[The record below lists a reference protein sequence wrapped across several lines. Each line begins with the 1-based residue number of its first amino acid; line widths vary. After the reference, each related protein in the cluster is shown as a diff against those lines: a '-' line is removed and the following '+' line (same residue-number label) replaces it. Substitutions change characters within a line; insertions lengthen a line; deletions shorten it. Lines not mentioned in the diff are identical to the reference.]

1 VSKNPSAAGAIQ
13 QPFLKKVVGA
23 SEQAKVVLLI
33 AGALVTGGVLQIFI
47 EPGPKALVA
56 SALIAGVALFV
67 LSQLLPGRWRETMTG
82 FRFTSVLL
90 IALGI
95 AAALG
100 TIIIQGRPIAEYP
113 QKYGAVGD
121 LIVAA
126 RLDDIFHSLWFGC
139 LMALFGAAVVNSAFL
154 RWPVKLKNA
163 GFFVC
168 HVGLVTTLIGASLSS
183 YFAVRGRVD
192 LFADGST
199 VKDILVTK
207 SGQVKV
213 AAYDANGQ
221 PVPATAPL
229 GFDLRLDQF
238 DLVRYATEYR
248 IGYYEPRQLED
259 GRVDWRLKASF
270 DPEEGVKHL
279 LPGGNAFTI
288 RKLWTDYQPGN
299 DAAGRVAKA
308 EPGKEMKNPAAVFEV
323 RVDGEATQ
331 SAPLVVHSQ
340 ASSVAV
346 PPGSPNPRGFLAFE
360 RREDEAK
367 SYQSHVTAIAGNVEK
382 KALVSVN
389 DPFSFS
395 GWTFYQVN
403 YDPKNPK
410 YSGLEA
416 VHDPGVN
423 WVFLGFVLIMV
434 GVFYMFYVE
443 TRLRTRKPAAVP
455 VATKAAA

>member
-1 VSKNPSAAGAIQ
+1 
-13 QPFLKKVVGA
+13 
-23 SEQAKVVLLI
+23 VLLI
-33 AGALVTGGVLQIFI
+33 AGALVTGAVLQIFI

-56 SALIAGVALFV
+56 SALIAGTAVFV
-67 LSQLLPGRWRETMTG
+67 LSQLLPGRWREIMSG

-90 IALGI
+90 IVLGI

-100 TIIIQGRPIAEYP
+100 TLILQGRPISEYP
-113 QKYGAVGD
+113 TKYGVVGD

-139 LMALFGAAVVNSAFL
+139 LMALFGAAVVNSASL
-154 RWPVKLKNA
+154 RWPLKLKNA

-168 HVGLVTTLIGASLSS
+168 HLGLLTTLVGAGLSS
-183 YFAVRGRVD
+183 YFAVRGRVE

-199 VKDILVTK
+199 VKDVLVTK

-221 PVPATAPL
+221 PLPATAPL

-270 DPEEGVKHL
+270 DPDEGVKHL

-288 RKLWTDYQPGN
+288 RKLWTAYQASDDG
-299 DAAGRVAKA
+299 AGRVAKA
-308 EPGKEMKNPAAVFEV
+308 APGQEMKNPAAVLEV
-323 RVDGEATQ
+323 KVDGEATQ

-340 ASSVAV
+340 ANFVAV
-346 PPGSPNPRGFLAFE
+346 PPGSPSPRGFLAFE

-367 SYQSHVTAIAGNVEK
+367 SYQSHITAIAAGAEQ

-389 DPFSFS
+389 DPFSFK
-395 GWTFYQVN
+395 GWTFYQAN

-443 TRLRTRKPAAVP
+443 TRLKARKPATVP
-455 VATKAAA
+455 VSTKAAA